1 MPTNRARGIKDGI
14 STETEGLVV
23 LGRRLSIQDSGDKLL
38 RLPILEGAAVDA
50 GLLAHFKRIRLAV
63 REALLLARIRQAARE
78 G

>member
-38 RLPILEGAAVDA
+38 RLPIFEGAAVDA
-50 GLLAHFKRIRLAV
+50 GLLAHFKRI
-63 REALLLARIRQAARE
+63 
-78 G
+78 

>member
-23 LGRRLSIQDSGDKLL
+23 LGRRLSIQDSGDKPL

-50 GLLAHFKRIRLAV
+50 GLLAHFKRI
-63 REALLLARIRQAARE
+63 
-78 G
+78 

>member
-1 MPTNRARGIKDGI
+1 MEKSGRRANKQSKRNKDGI

-50 GLLAHFKRIRLAV
+50 GLLAHFKRI
-63 REALLLARIRQAARE
+63 
-78 G
+78 

>member
-38 RLPILEGAAVDA
+38 RLPILEGAAVHA
-50 GLLAHFKRIRLAV
+50 GLLAHFKRI
-63 REALLLARIRQAARE
+63 
-78 G
+78 